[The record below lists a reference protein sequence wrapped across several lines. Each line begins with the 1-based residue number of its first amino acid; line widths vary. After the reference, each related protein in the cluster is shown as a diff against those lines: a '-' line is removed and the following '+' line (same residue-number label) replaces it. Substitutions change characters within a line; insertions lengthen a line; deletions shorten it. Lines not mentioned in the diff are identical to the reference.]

1 MPLMLLTDICMVDHF
16 IDRDPNGSCQ
26 HWFSWCGCSTAHS
39 MVTCPSPS
47 YCCVLRCVVLRAGMT
62 FGEFAA
68 HTLDGYYQPPQASSR
83 GSDDD
88 QGHVPGTPD
97 YPPAAKDVAPAAVHV
112 AVAAAGR
119 QFAQL
124 LVSHE

>member
-1 MPLMLLTDICMVDHF
+1 
-16 IDRDPNGSCQ
+16 
-26 HWFSWCGCSTAHS
+26 
-39 MVTCPSPS
+39 
-47 YCCVLRCVVLRAGMT
+47 MT

-68 HTLDGYYQPPQASSR
+68 HTLDGYYQPPQASR

-88 QGHVPGTPD
+88 QCHVPGTPD